1 MTNINPNTPME
12 KMTPGGDIYTAGNAR
27 EFKTGD
33 WRSIKPIFISGSWRT
48 FKPILDKEKCIDCDN
63 CIIFCPDSCV
73 NKQHDINYDYCK
85 GCGVCAKV
93 CPFKAI
99 EMKEE

>member
-1 MTNINPNTPME
+1 MGEVGFGGNIL
-12 KMTPGGDIYTAGNAR
+12 KDGNSM

-33 WRSIKPIFISGSWRT
+33 WRSIKPVFLS
-48 FKPILDKEKCIDCDN
+48 EKCKQCGL
-63 CIIFCPDSCV
+63 CFPVCPEDAIPV
-73 NKQHDINYDYCK
+73 NKEGKRGEFDLDYCK

-99 EMKEE
+99 EMKSKEN